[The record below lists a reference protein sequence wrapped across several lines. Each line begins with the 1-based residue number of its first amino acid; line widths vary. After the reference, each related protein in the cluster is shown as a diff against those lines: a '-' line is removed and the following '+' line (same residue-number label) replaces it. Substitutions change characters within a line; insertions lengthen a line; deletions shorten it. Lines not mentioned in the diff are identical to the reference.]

1 MPRPTDARQRE
12 AGIAR
17 LVEPDVDALA
27 FGVERVGVGG
37 QRDDFGLA
45 VVADH
50 GVVTG
55 DRLMYIAE
63 GNVGIGAFQPQ
74 RVPLARHAQNGVVG
88 DGRCG
93 EIARDM
99 LVLRVDDG
107 VERLDVA
114 GGQHRVQ
121 VVGERLAV
129 AEFIR
134 IDRCGVHRLPAPDAQ
149 LDAHVAGRASQIAV
163 ERLDFSPFV
172 GDRVGQVVYFGL
184 QGRRQ
189 LPAACEQSV
198 HPDAETGPVLH
209 IPLRFVVGELRRR
222 EVEDRQP
229 FAGGRNQR
237 FVEHGRAGRECP
249 FVVVAAAI
257 RMPHGFDREGRASAV
272 ERIAGRGRQPETR
285 LFQCY
290 TDVGRQRDETQRAEH
305 AVLVRRLVTVAD
317 GTWEDR

>member
-1 MPRPTDARQRE
+1 MHLGKRLVQHLLAAQRIDLRQRQLERPAQEIGLLVARQIQYRPSPLVLPRPTDARQRE

-45 VVADH
+45 IVADH

-134 IDRCGVHRLPAPDAQ
+134 IDRCGVHRLPASDAQ

-172 GDRVGQVVYFGL
+172 GDRVG
-184 QGRRQ
+184 
-189 LPAACEQSV
+189 
-198 HPDAETGPVLH
+198 
-209 IPLRFVVGELRRR
+209 
-222 EVEDRQP
+222 
-229 FAGGRNQR
+229 
-237 FVEHGRAGRECP
+237 
-249 FVVVAAAI
+249 
-257 RMPHGFDREGRASAV
+257 
-272 ERIAGRGRQPETR
+272 
-285 LFQCY
+285 
-290 TDVGRQRDETQRAEH
+290 
-305 AVLVRRLVTVAD
+305 
-317 GTWEDR
+317 